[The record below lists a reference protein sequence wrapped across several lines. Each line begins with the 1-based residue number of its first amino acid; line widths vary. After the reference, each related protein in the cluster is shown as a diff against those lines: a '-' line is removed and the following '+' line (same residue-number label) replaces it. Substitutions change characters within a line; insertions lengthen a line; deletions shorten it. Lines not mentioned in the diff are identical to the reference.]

1 MSKSE
6 KLDAIMKREA
16 VVNYSKMT
24 NTLTND
30 VTLKAYRNH
39 IDKFCDFAKELG
51 ISRYHHIEM
60 KGYSNVSL
68 VQKYCDKLV
77 AQGLAP
83 TSVHTYLAPVCKG
96 LLVGMEQINKPGRH
110 SADIKKNTKLRENRR
125 SEAAAAVDK
134 NSRIIKA
141 AELTG
146 LRKHALVR
154 LTAANLIK
162 DENGDT
168 VVAIIDK
175 GGKMSCQLILP
186 HEEKALR
193 KLLTTD
199 KDGKALAPGEKPFS
213 RKDLG
218 EIAFSRYRIQRA
230 QAIEQYFSNRF
241 NAWKNMPRRTPAQI
255 MRRMEAKKAA
265 IKEKKMWIDKIVEK
279 CRVAHPKADKEAVEK
294 FRKDLENPAPI
305 CIRGGNRERAKELGR
320 PLSYDRVSVKIAS
333 VYALSHWSDE
343 STLRNYLTK

>member
-1 MSKSE
+1 MSISE

-16 VVNYSKMT
+16 VINYSKMT

-30 VTLKAYRNH
+30 VTLKAYRRN
-39 IDKFCDFAKELG
+39 IDKFCAFARELG
-51 ISRYHHIEM
+51 ITRYHHIEM
-60 KGYSNVSL
+60 KGYSNAAL
-68 VQKYCDKLV
+68 IQKYCDKLV

-96 LLVGMEQINKPGRH
+96 LLVGMEEIRKPGRM
-110 SADIKKNTKLRENRR
+110 SADIKKNTKLRQSRR
-125 SEAAAAVDK
+125 GEAQAADTV
-134 NSRIIKA
+134 NSRIVRA

-146 LRKHALVR
+146 LRKYALVR
-154 LTAANLIK
+154 LTAENLKK

-168 VVAIIDK
+168 VIAITDK
-175 GGKMSCQLILP
+175 GGKESCQLILP
-186 HEEKALR
+186 HEEKLLT

-199 KDGKALAPGEKPFS
+199 KDGKPLESGQKPFS

-230 QAIEQYFSNRF
+230 QEIERYFSTRF
-241 NAWKNMPRRTPAQI
+241 NAWKNMQRRTPAQI
-255 MRRMEAKKAA
+255 LRRRNAKREALR
-265 IKEKKMWIDKIVEK
+265 EKQAWIDKIVEK
-279 CRVAHPKADKEAVEK
+279 YRVAHPKASAEAVAK

-305 CIRGGNRERAKELGR
+305 YVRGGNRERARELGR

-343 STLRNYLTK
+343 TTLRNYLTK